1 MRSRTPLPQR
11 QQAHWGAFLEA
22 AALFL
27 ALCVLG
33 RSAALTLAAVVAAPF
48 PAVQTALW
56 WGQRNL
62 QSETSDPEPEPAAEE
77 QAPPASSAVPEAV
90 QALTGGIEDYL
101 VALQPEDARPA
112 DAGAVIEKQYP
123 QGSGEKYIDCG
134 AGSIKNNTRQT
145 AADLA
150 AEIENPLPF
159 AIEKDSPDPQVLVMH
174 THATED
180 YRLSA
185 GLWFTPGDGAR
196 STDRSINMCAVG
208 RVVADTLNAAG
219 IHTLH
224 DETLNDYPSYTG
236 SYANS
241 RAVVQQY
248 LAQYPS
254 IKVVLDVH
262 RDAIETEN
270 GSRMAPVCTVDGRQ
284 AAQVMIICGC
294 DNGTTVQL
302 PDWRQNLR
310 VAAAWERAMEGMYP
324 GFTRPV
330 LFSYR
335 FYNQDLTTGS
345 LLIEIG
351 GHGNNL
357 NEALYAGQ
365 LAAKGLAAALL
376 GGVTGA
382 LLFLEFPK
390 ALAFT
395 AVGILVLTASTAFR
409 ETKLLERQW
418 VLPVLSAGMV
428 LAVGGIY
435 VIQSFSPMEEAAPC
449 AGAAALTG
457 VSAYFFRQLFQ
468 RPEERLAP
476 EGLLFLGA
484 ALTLALGDL
493 TILNVSVGRVL
504 LCALLAYTAYD
515 QGPMTGVT
523 AGLGLGLITDL
534 SAGTSG
540 LFTAAYG
547 VAGLCAAKCRRRS
560 MAALAF
566 FSGAAAAM
574 LTSREELAQTLLLE
588 TVAGSLLF
596 LALPRRIFGGKR
608 LLREAAPDIAQ
619 RTALKTH
626 LNRAAEAL
634 RELYDSMSRTPPP
647 QEENPAVIF
656 DRAAEKVCRGCALCE
671 LCWQKDYTATFNALN
686 DATPYL
692 LERGKAKAKD
702 FPVHFADR
710 CIHLSELLQAING
723 EL

>member
-1 MRSRTPLPQR
+1 MRSREPWRLSAGQSRAVPFL
-11 QQAHWGAFLEA
+11 QAAVLF
-22 AALFL
+22 AALCIF
-27 ALCVLG
+27 A
-33 RSAALTLAAVVAAPF
+33 RSAALVLAAFLAAPV
-48 PAVQTALW
+48 PAAQTLLHLGQQAVESRAAESSAESAAEAASAPSPAQEAAAPVQT
-56 WGQRNL
+56 GV
-62 QSETSDPEPEPAAEE
+62 E
-77 QAPPASSAVPEAV
+77 Q
-90 QALTGGIEDYL
+90 YF
-101 VALQPEDARPA
+101 VALQPDEARPA
-112 DAGAVIEKQYP
+112 DAGAVTEQQFG
-123 QGSGEKYIDCG
+123 QGSGEKYIPCG

-145 AADLA
+145 AADIA
-150 AEIENPLPF
+150 AEAAQPLPF
-159 AIEKDSPDPQVLVMH
+159 AIEKDSAAPQVLIMH

-241 RAVVQQY
+241 RTVVQQY

-376 GGVTGA
+376 GGA
-382 LLFLEFPK
+382 
-390 ALAFT
+390 
-395 AVGILVLTASTAFR
+395 
-409 ETKLLERQW
+409 
-418 VLPVLSAGMV
+418 
-428 LAVGGIY
+428 
-435 VIQSFSPMEEAAPC
+435 
-449 AGAAALTG
+449 
-457 VSAYFFRQLFQ
+457 
-468 RPEERLAP
+468 
-476 EGLLFLGA
+476 
-484 ALTLALGDL
+484 
-493 TILNVSVGRVL
+493 
-504 LCALLAYTAYD
+504 
-515 QGPMTGVT
+515 
-523 AGLGLGLITDL
+523 
-534 SAGTSG
+534 
-540 LFTAAYG
+540 
-547 VAGLCAAKCRRRS
+547 
-560 MAALAF
+560 
-566 FSGAAAAM
+566 
-574 LTSREELAQTLLLE
+574 
-588 TVAGSLLF
+588 
-596 LALPRRIFGGKR
+596 
-608 LLREAAPDIAQ
+608 
-619 RTALKTH
+619 
-626 LNRAAEAL
+626 
-634 RELYDSMSRTPPP
+634 
-647 QEENPAVIF
+647 
-656 DRAAEKVCRGCALCE
+656 
-671 LCWQKDYTATFNALN
+671 
-686 DATPYL
+686 
-692 LERGKAKAKD
+692 
-702 FPVHFADR
+702 
-710 CIHLSELLQAING
+710 
-723 EL
+723 

>member
-33 RSAALTLAAVVAAPF
+33 RSAALTLAAAVAAPF

-123 QGSGEKYIDCG
+123 QAMYFS
-134 AGSIKNNTRQT
+134 
-145 AADLA
+145 
-150 AEIENPLPF
+150 PLPF

-241 RAVVQQY
+241 RTVVQQY

-376 GGVTGA
+376 GGA
-382 LLFLEFPK
+382 
-390 ALAFT
+390 
-395 AVGILVLTASTAFR
+395 
-409 ETKLLERQW
+409 
-418 VLPVLSAGMV
+418 
-428 LAVGGIY
+428 
-435 VIQSFSPMEEAAPC
+435 
-449 AGAAALTG
+449 
-457 VSAYFFRQLFQ
+457 
-468 RPEERLAP
+468 
-476 EGLLFLGA
+476 
-484 ALTLALGDL
+484 
-493 TILNVSVGRVL
+493 
-504 LCALLAYTAYD
+504 
-515 QGPMTGVT
+515 
-523 AGLGLGLITDL
+523 
-534 SAGTSG
+534 
-540 LFTAAYG
+540 
-547 VAGLCAAKCRRRS
+547 
-560 MAALAF
+560 
-566 FSGAAAAM
+566 
-574 LTSREELAQTLLLE
+574 
-588 TVAGSLLF
+588 
-596 LALPRRIFGGKR
+596 
-608 LLREAAPDIAQ
+608 
-619 RTALKTH
+619 
-626 LNRAAEAL
+626 
-634 RELYDSMSRTPPP
+634 
-647 QEENPAVIF
+647 
-656 DRAAEKVCRGCALCE
+656 
-671 LCWQKDYTATFNALN
+671 
-686 DATPYL
+686 
-692 LERGKAKAKD
+692 
-702 FPVHFADR
+702 
-710 CIHLSELLQAING
+710 
-723 EL
+723 